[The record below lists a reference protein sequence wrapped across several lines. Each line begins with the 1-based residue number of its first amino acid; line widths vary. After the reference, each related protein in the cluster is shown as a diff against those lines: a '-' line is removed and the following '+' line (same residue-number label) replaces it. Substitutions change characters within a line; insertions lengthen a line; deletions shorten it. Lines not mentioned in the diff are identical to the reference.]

1 VLTSIQKWGN
11 SQGIRLPKSIL
22 EELLLH
28 ENDSVEILIENDY
41 IVIRKATRKR
51 RSKVSLEAR
60 FANYSGKYQC
70 EEIDWGKQAGNE
82 VW

>member
-1 VLTSIQKWGN
+1 MLTSIQKWGN

-28 ENDSVEILIENDY
+28 ENDY